1 MNPFGKYRCLRDNAK
16 SALLAAIEIYNKP
29 QLQYRNECFTIL
41 LVNAWELAIK
51 AQLSKQRVRIFYP
64 KERDKPYM
72 TLSLRDA
79 LDTVK
84 PHFPASIPYR
94 GVAANLESLIDFR
107 NNAIHFYN
115 EPGLDVLLY
124 GLAQTSVVNFRDFFQ
139 ECFDKDI
146 AEEVNLSLMPLSFRA
161 PPDPIEFIRKRSA
174 TNNKFLSA
182 YLRLISETTQEL
194 EAAGV
199 DTGRFLTVF
208 TVNLQSTKK
217 IASADVVAGVEA
229 ESPEGI
235 LLVDRRIDPNKSH
248 PLRQKDIL
256 ERIGAS
262 IKGERF
268 TSHTFQAIVWD
279 MKIKQNPTYCWKAD
293 HPGSSP
299 QYSNELVAMIK
310 GMTAAEIRTALQNY
324 RSRSQ

>member
-51 AQLSKQRVRIFYP
+51 GQLSRQRVRIFYP
-64 KERDKPYM
+64 KERDKPYL

-79 LDTVK
+79 LEAVR
-84 PHFPASIPYR
+84 PHFPTSISYR

-161 PPDPIEFIRKRSA
+161 PPDPIEFIRDSSS
-174 TNNKFLSA
+174 TNNKFLAA
-182 YLRLISETTQEL
+182 YLRLISDTTKEL
-194 EAAGV
+194 EAEGI

-217 IASADVVAGVEA
+217 IESADVIAGVQTD
-229 ESPEGI
+229 SPEGI
-235 LLVDRRIDPNKSH
+235 LLVDRRIDPNKTH

-256 ERIGAS
+256 ERIGQS
-262 IKGERF
+262 LKGERF

-279 MKIKQNPTYCWKAD
+279 RGVKQNPTYCWKAD
-293 HPGSSP
+293 HAGSSP
-299 QYSNELVAMIK
+299 QYSNELVVMIK
-310 GMTAAEIRTALQNY
+310 AMTAPEIRAALENY
-324 RSRSQ
+324 RNRQD